1 MNALWNNTMFR
12 ESITDIFFD
21 LDHTLWDFEKNSKL
35 TFQRIFADHAVEVNL
50 QDFLHIYVPLNLAYW
65 KKYRENRI
73 SKPDLRYQRLRR
85 TFDALEFSIEDQ
97 LINTLSVEY
106 ITYLSSYNHLISNSV
121 EVLEYLNPGYNLH
134 IITNGFQEI
143 QHKKLQ
149 NAKIDHY
156 FDIIVNSEMAGV
168 KKPNPEIFMLALES
182 AKVRPEK
189 ALMIGDNLEADILG
203 AQAVGIQALHYN
215 AHNDPAHDHCTMIH
229 DLIEIKSYL

>member
-1 MNALWNNTMFR
+1 MYRQT
-12 ESITDIFFD
+12 ITDIFFD

-35 TFQRIFADHAVEVNL
+35 TFEKIFAEHAVDVVLE
-50 QDFLHIYVPLNLAYW
+50 DFLHIYVPLNLAYW
-65 KKYRENRI
+65 KKYRENKI
-73 SKPDLRYQRLRR
+73 NKPDLRYQRLRR
-85 TFDALEFSIEDQ
+85 SFDALKYHIEDH
-97 LINTLSVEY
+97 LINTLSEEY

-143 QHKKLQ
+143 QHKKLR
-149 NAKIDHY
+149 NARIDHY
-156 FDIIVNSEMAGV
+156 FDVIVNSEMAGV
-168 KKPNPEIFMLALES
+168 KKPNPGIFKLALDT

-203 AQAVGIQALHYN
+203 AKAVGIQALHYN
-215 AHNDPAHDHCTMIH
+215 AHNDPVHDHCEMIH

>member
-1 MNALWNNTMFR
+1 MFK

-35 TFQRIFADHAVEVNL
+35 TFEKIFADHEVAVNL

-65 KKYRENRI
+65 KMYRENRI

-85 TFDALEFSIEDQ
+85 TFDALDFGIEDH
-97 LINTLSVEY
+97 LINTLSKEY
-106 ITYLSSYNHLISNSV
+106 IAYLSSYNHLISNSV
-121 EVLEYLNPGYNLH
+121 EVLEYLYPGYNLH

-149 NAKIDHY
+149 NARIEHY

-168 KKPNPEIFMLALES
+168 KKPNPRIFMLALET

-203 AQAVGIQALHYN
+203 AQAVGIRALHYN
-215 AHNDPAHDHCTMIH
+215 AHNDPVHDHCTMIH

>member
-50 QDFLHIYVPLNLAYW
+50 KDFLHIYVPLNLAYW

-97 LINTLSVEY
+97 LINTLSEEY

-182 AKVRPEK
+182 AKVRP
-189 ALMIGDNLEADILG
+189 
-203 AQAVGIQALHYN
+203 
-215 AHNDPAHDHCTMIH
+215 
-229 DLIEIKSYL
+229 